1 MTLVRH
7 TEHKRLALGEPIAA
21 LGQQAR
27 HLLDQTTVLSDAP
40 RTRVVDAFHAAMSN
54 HPHIRTQSPQRT
66 NGKTLR
72 HGKRVNAYDRT
83 LAPIMKGKSHCPAPF
98 GRKTGILSEPT
109 PGCIFASRVP
119 EGHPSDPSSVVPMLD
134 NVQDAIARVQASRKP
149 QIHSVAG
156 DLGGNDV
163 ALRQTLHARGILS
176 IGMPRTV
183 APINPQP
190 SPAALLACL
199 NEAGLNRQRT
209 PHQVQLACAGGDSRP
224 VVASH
229 LASLL
234 ARGAGQ
240 GRYKG
245 LQGAVGQLGMAGM
258 AHNGAAMVRIRQLR
272 LSTRAQKF
280 RRLLGLRRHKVSE
293 INNSKNQ

>member
-1 MTLVRH
+1 MTLVRQ
-7 TEHKRLALGEPIAA
+7 TEHKGLALGEPSAA

-27 HLLDQTTVLSDAP
+27 PLLDQTTVLSDAQ
-40 RTRVVDAFHAAMSN
+40 RTRVVDAFNAAMSN
-54 HPHIRTQSPQRT
+54 HTHIRTQSTQRT

-83 LAPIMKGKSHCPAPF
+83 MAPSMKGKSNCPAQF
-98 GRKTGILSEPT
+98 GRQTGILSEPT
-109 PGCIFASRVP
+109 TGFIFAYRVP
-119 EGHPSDPSSVVPMLD
+119 EGHPSDPSSVVPMRD

-176 IGMPRTV
+176 IGMPQTV

-190 SPAALLACL
+190 SPEAILACL

-209 PHQVQLACAGGDSRP
+209 PHQVQLACACGSRRP
-224 VVASH
+224 VVESH
-229 LASLL
+229 IASLL

-245 LQGAVGQLGMAGM
+245 LQGAVVQLGMAVM

>member
-1 MTLVRH
+1 VTLVRQ
-7 TEHKRLALGEPIAA
+7 TEHKRLALGEPSAA

-27 HLLDQTTVLSDAP
+27 PLLDQPTVLSDAQ
-40 RTRVVDAFHAAMSN
+40 RTRVVDAVNAAMSN
-54 HPHIRTQSPQRT
+54 HTHIRTQSTQRT

-72 HGKRVNAYDRT
+72 HGKRVNAYDRPM
-83 LAPIMKGKSHCPAPF
+83 APSMKGKSNCPAQF
-98 GRKTGILSEPT
+98 GRQTGILSEPST
-109 PGCIFASRVP
+109 GFIFAYRVP
-119 EGHPSDPSSVVPMLD
+119 EGHPSDPSSVVPMRD

-176 IGMPRTV
+176 IGMPQTV

-190 SPAALLACL
+190 SPEAILACL

-209 PHQVQLACAGGDSRP
+209 PHQVQLACACGSRRP
-224 VVASH
+224 VVESH
-229 LASLL
+229 IASLL

-245 LQGAVGQLGMAGM
+245 LQGAVVQLGMAVM